1 MQHYLVI
8 YNRRAG
14 RIVRHRHFRASSA
27 ALAARF
33 EAEREFREDPD
44 VEVVVLGADSWN
56 SLERTHSR
64 YFKPVQ
70 ELAGAALKREA
81 RTTSSGS

>member
-8 YNRRAG
+8 YNRREG
-14 RIVRHRHFRASSA
+14 KIIRRNQFPRSGK

-33 EAEREFREDPD
+33 EAEREFADDPD
-44 VEVVVLGADSWN
+44 IEIVVLGADSWDA
-56 SLERTHSR
+56 LQRTHSR

-70 ELAGAALKREA
+70 QLAEAALEREA
-81 RTTSSGS
+81 RTM

>member
-8 YNRRAG
+8 YNRRKG
-14 RIVRHRHFRASSA
+14 HIVRHRRFRAPGA

-33 EAEREFREDPD
+33 EAEREFREEPD
-44 VEVVVLGADSWN
+44 IEVVVLGADSWHA
-56 SLERTHSR
+56 LERTHSR

-70 ELAGAALKREA
+70 ALAEAALERERSTA
-81 RTTSSGS
+81 

>member
-8 YNRRAG
+8 YDRRAG
-14 RIVRHRHFRASSA
+14 QIVRHRHFRTPSA

-44 VEVVVLGADSWN
+44 VEVVVLGADSWR
-56 SLERTHSR
+56 SLERTHAR

-70 ELAGAALKREA
+70 ELAEAALERET
-81 RTTSSGS
+81 RTA

>member
-8 YNRRAG
+8 YNRREG
-14 RIVRHRHFRASSA
+14 RIVRHRRFRTPGP

-33 EAEREFREDPD
+33 EAEREFREEPD
-44 VEVVVLGADSWN
+44 VEVVVLGADSWR

-64 YFKPVQ
+64 YFKPAQ
-70 ELAGAALKREA
+70 ELAKAALEREV
-81 RTTSSGS
+81 RTD